1 MAYVERLAL
10 QNPLLRVAPM
20 RKTRVWLVACIWFYT
35 FIYVLMCFVFKFGM
49 FMSLRNIDVNPR
61 SVWDRIDKVVA
72 SEVRENDFTI
82 CFEGRYRASLGQFE
96 FVKNFSGLPTQEER
110 KIKDSDDVTRF
121 IRKKMLKSGS
131 YNSGC
136 SVLGRHDFTMIDVQG
151 KEFLNR
157 YDKLMNLDTRQNI
170 NLKNIIFYNFSEKT
184 SKKGINKYTVYL
196 GDAIG
201 PDILSFYPFENQGF
215 TYKDVNVPLWRYGY
229 AIAFDYVNI
238 PRYIYNIFSV
248 LSK

>member
-1 MAYVERLAL
+1 
-10 QNPLLRVAPM
+10 M

-49 FMSLRNIDVNPR
+49 FMSLRDIDVNPR
-61 SVWDRIDKVVA
+61 SFWDRIDKVVA
-72 SEVRENDFTI
+72 SEVRENGFTI

-96 FVKNFSGLPTQEER
+96 FVKNFSGLPSQEER
-110 KIKDSDDVTRF
+110 KIKDSNDVTRF
-121 IRKKMLKSGS
+121 VGEKVLKSGS

-136 SVLGRHDFTMIDVQG
+136 SIKIDNDFMLVDTKKNSILS
-151 KEFLNR
+151 LNR
-157 YDKLMNLDTRQNI
+157 YDWLMNLDGYHDLS
-170 NLKNIIFYNFSEKT
+170 LKNIIFYNYSEKIT
-184 SKKGINKYTVYL
+184 KRGVNKYTVYL
-196 GDAIG
+196 GGGIA

-215 TYKDVNVPLWRYGY
+215 TYKDVNVPLWRYAY
-229 AIAFDYVNI
+229 AIAFDYVSI